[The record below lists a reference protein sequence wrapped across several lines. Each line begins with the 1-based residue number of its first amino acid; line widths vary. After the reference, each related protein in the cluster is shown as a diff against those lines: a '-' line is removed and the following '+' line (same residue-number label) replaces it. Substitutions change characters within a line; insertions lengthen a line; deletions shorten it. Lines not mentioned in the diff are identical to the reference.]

1 MLPLAAVMVVVQLLD
16 GAWNLWW
23 RPAGLF
29 VVSYILQCVG
39 HLIEGNDMGEIILI
53 KKLLGKP
60 YVAVAPRYAPRIEP
74 SPGQRIE

>member
-23 RPAGLF
+23 RPVGLF
-29 VVSYILQCVG
+29 VISYLLQWVG
-39 HLIEGNDMGEIILI
+39 HFIEGNDMGELILI

-60 YVAVAPRYAPRIEP
+60 YVAVAARYEQTNEPRSI
-74 SPGQRIE
+74 S